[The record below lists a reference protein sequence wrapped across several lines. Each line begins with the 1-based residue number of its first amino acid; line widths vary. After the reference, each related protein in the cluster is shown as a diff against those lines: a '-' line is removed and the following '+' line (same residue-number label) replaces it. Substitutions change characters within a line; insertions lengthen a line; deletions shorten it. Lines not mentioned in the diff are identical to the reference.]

1 MISAR
6 RLIVLLQIFL
16 GGPTSAEGLSDMF
29 AEGREAMRTA
39 LRELKD
45 AGYVVSK
52 KVRIQGQILTTT
64 EISEDGLRF
73 LEDRLL
79 GNRRLENRRRISGLQ
94 G

>member
-1 MISAR
+1 
-6 RLIVLLQIFL
+6 
-16 GGPTSAEGLSDMF
+16 
-29 AEGREAMRTA
+29 MRTG

-64 EISEDGLRF
+64 EISEVGLRL

-79 GNRRLENRRRISGLQ
+79 ENRRRVSGLQ